1 MKVSP
6 HLGQFI
12 RERRKACDLTQKQLA
27 ERIHAINPQYNYVD
41 SSVAHWE
48 RKDDPALPP
57 LGDPDFVQALAT
69 VLETEPY
76 WIYEAAGWLRREPV
90 SERYRLIAQLLTKA
104 SPYQLQIIEQV
115 IEAVISQ
122 KVVDNAQQVGEGQTG
137 Q

>member
-1 MKVSP
+1 MKTSP
-6 HLGQFI
+6 NLAQFI

-27 ERIHAINPQYNYVD
+27 ERIRAINPAYTYVD

-57 LGDPDFVQALAT
+57 LGDPDFVQALA
-69 VLETEPY
+69 VALETEPY
-76 WIYEAAGWLRREPV
+76 WIYEAAGWLKAPPV
-90 SERYRLIAQLLTKA
+90 SERYRLIAQLLAKA

-115 IEAVISQ
+115 IEAIISQ
-122 KVVDNAQQVGEGQTG
+122 KPVDNAQQVSGRQTT